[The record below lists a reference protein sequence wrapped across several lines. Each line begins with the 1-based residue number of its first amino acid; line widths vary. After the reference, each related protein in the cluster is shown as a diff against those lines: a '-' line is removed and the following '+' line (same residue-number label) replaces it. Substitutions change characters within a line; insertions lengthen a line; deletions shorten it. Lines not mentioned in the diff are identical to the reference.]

1 MLRILHVTNRRSQIA
16 ADGPFA
22 DALRE
27 LGELVLLEQAHEL
40 GDDDVAAQMRQADVL
55 IVNWATRRIPDS
67 VADDPGRL
75 RYVLNI
81 GGTCKACVPIE
92 IIRKGIPVT
101 NWGDTPAAP
110 VAEGAMALLLAV
122 LKDLRGRT
130 DGVQAGK
137 CWSARQLGLVSGT
150 LHGLKVGLYGC
161 GVIGARFVK
170 LIAPFEPELLV
181 YDPYAASVPDAC
193 RRVDSLE
200 ALFNQS
206 EAVAIWAGLS
216 DETRG
221 SVSAGML
228 ARLPD
233 HGIIVNAARGEI
245 IDQDALFAELKTGR
259 LRAGLDVLV
268 ADDYLPAGHEAHT
281 WPNLLITC
289 HDINSAHWP
298 ERPRQLTYGDKIA
311 LDNLNRFIAGEP
323 LRFVMDEKRYE
334 LSS

>member
-1 MLRILHVTNRRSQIA
+1 MKILHVTNRRSQIA

-27 LGELVLLEQAHEL
+27 LGELELLEQAHEL
-40 GDDDVAAQMRQADVL
+40 TDDEVAARMREADVL
-55 IVNWATRRIPDS
+55 ITNWATRRIPDP
-67 VADDPGRL
+67 VVDDPGKL

-92 IIRKGIPVT
+92 LIRKGIPVT
-101 NWGDTPAAP
+101 NWGDTPAIS

-130 DGVQAGK
+130 EGVLAGK
-137 CWSARQLGLVSGT
+137 TWGAKRLELPSGT
-150 LHGLKVGLYGC
+150 LYGLKLGLYGC
-161 GVIGARFVK
+161 GVIGSRFVK
-170 LIAPFEPELLV
+170 LVAPFDPELLV
-181 YDPYAASVPDAC
+181 YDPYANGIPEEC
-193 RRVDSLE
+193 RRVDSLD
-200 ALFNQS
+200 ALFEES
-206 EAVAIWAGLS
+206 EAVAIWTGLS

-221 SVSAGML
+221 SVTAELL
-228 ARLPD
+228 AKLPD

-245 IDQDALFAELKTGR
+245 IDQDALFAELKSGR
-259 LRAGLDVLV
+259 LRAGLDVLL
-268 ADDYLPAGHEAHT
+268 DDNYLPEGHEAHT

-298 ERPRQLTYGDKIA
+298 PRPHQLGYGDKIA
-311 LDNLNRFIAGEP
+311 IDNLKRFITGKP